1 MDERIRLLHLEDNLR
16 DAELLR
22 DQLECDGLSCDIQLA
37 QDEAAFEAAL
47 DEPWDIVVC
56 DYNLP
61 GYDGMAALARSR
73 ERQPGVPVILLS
85 GSMRPEDAVACM
97 RAGASDYVFKDRP
110 ERLAVS
116 IKRALGNVAE
126 RRARERAE
134 QALREN
140 EERLRLA
147 TEAAALEAW
156 ELDLAANRIH
166 ASARTRAELGMSD
179 EAAPWSFDQW
189 LLGIHPDDREMAR
202 RALIDTIRDG
212 TPYHLEYR
220 MTTSAGEIW
229 VAVWGSLTHD
239 ASGRPQRLLGVWQNI
254 SARKAAEEEV
264 LRSLQEKEALLRE
277 VHHRV
282 NNNLQVIASLLR
294 LEARRVVDPAVQES
308 LGSMRNRIH
317 AMAILHQTL
326 YRSGRYA
333 EVALGSYL
341 QEVAGNVARS
351 FATTAHAVEVKT
363 SLSNVPLNVDQAIPC
378 GLIVNELV
386 TNSLKHGFPGGRAG
400 TVTVSLEETGLDSE
414 LLVRVSDTGIGL
426 PADADLASRRE
437 HSLGLQLVSDLA
449 SQLRGS
455 LRSVA
460 GPGMTVELRF
470 VRAPLRFVPEPALDR
485 RTGPFQIP

>member
-1 MDERIRLLHLEDNLR
+1 
-16 DAELLR
+16 
-22 DQLECDGLSCDIQLA
+22 
-37 QDEAAFEAAL
+37 
-47 DEPWDIVVC
+47 
-56 DYNLP
+56 
-61 GYDGMAALARSR
+61 
-73 ERQPGVPVILLS
+73 
-85 GSMRPEDAVACM
+85 MRPEDAVACM

-126 RRARERAE
+126 RRARESAE

-179 EAAPWSFDQW
+179 AAAPWSFDQW

-386 TNSLKHGFPGGRAG
+386 TNSLKHGFPGGR
-400 TVTVSLEETGLDSE
+400 VTEVVTRDPRRLD
-414 LLVRVSDTGIGL
+414 RC
-426 PADADLASRRE
+426 PRSRRSR
-437 HSLGLQLVSDLA
+437 HDW
-449 SQLRGS
+449 
-455 LRSVA
+455 
-460 GPGMTVELRF
+460 
-470 VRAPLRFVPEPALDR
+470 PEDG
-485 RTGPFQIP
+485 GPFVTLPLVYTEHPDGLGTTSACTACSVTTDDTPACTGRSARAAASTTPRREARGRPAGHGASSAARRR